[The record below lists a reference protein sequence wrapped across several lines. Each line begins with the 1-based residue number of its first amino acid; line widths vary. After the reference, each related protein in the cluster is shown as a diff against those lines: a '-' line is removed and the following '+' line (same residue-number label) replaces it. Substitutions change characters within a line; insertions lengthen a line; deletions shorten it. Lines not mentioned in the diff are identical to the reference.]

1 MYNYH
6 GWLYTFET
14 IDIDLVRNEIRELN
28 RGYPSSCEVVNGQC
42 HIAFS
47 GNPNRDSGEL
57 EGIIELLT
65 SKKKDLSGCVYLND
79 ANNSEGIFTFRV
91 IKVVRDKVT
100 YIDDRNF
107 STSETDMLFR

>member
-1 MYNYH
+1 MYSYH

-14 IDIDLVRNEIRELN
+14 IDIDLTRNEIRKLN
-28 RGYPSSCEVVNGQC
+28 REFPVSCEVVNGQC

-57 EGIIELLT
+57 EKIIELLI

-79 ANNSEGIFTFRV
+79 ANNSEKVFTFQV
-91 IKVVRDKVT
+91 IKVVKDKVT

-107 STSETDMLFR
+107 STNETDLLFR